1 MWGPWMGF
9 TAGGLF
15 VVLLLIA
22 IAFGTSALLFPVLIA
37 AVIAIGIAA
46 IYLLG
51 AVGKRGR
58 PTPDPVRDAA
68 PASGEGKAAAP
79 RDTGGPDPSGV
90 K

>member
-15 VVLLLIA
+15 VVLLVNRDRVRH
-22 IAFGTSALLFPVLIA
+22 FGVAVPVLIA

-90 K
+90 E